1 MLPLARASS
10 DKKGIALTNPLAVN
24 LGAYKEKLEQAIK
37 SYERQVYSSEIYH
50 GCSHVSDFSSGISS
64 HMLCSVL
71 VILHV
76 DPL

>member
-37 SYERQVYSSEIYH
+37 SYERQVY
-50 GCSHVSDFSSGISS
+50 
-64 HMLCSVL
+64 
-71 VILHV
+71 
-76 DPL
+76 